1 MCGRASQLTMGSM
14 NTTVLNYHL
23 ATVRTEDIER
33 GARNRRIRKARTER
47 RDSRD
52 VRPGRRAALGAR
64 LIG

>member
-1 MCGRASQLTMGSM
+1 M

-33 GARNRRIRKARTER
+33 DARNRRIRDARGKR
-47 RDSRD
+47 QDSRD
-52 VRPGRRAALGAR
+52 VRPGRRAALVAR

>member
-1 MCGRASQLTMGSM
+1 MCGRASQLTMESM

-33 GARNRRIRKARTER
+33 DARNRRIRDARGKR

-52 VRPGRRAALGAR
+52 VRPGRRAALVAR